1 MKRAYIK
8 PTLTGIITLT
18 ENIMLDYASKAFI
31 EGETKPTQNGVDY
44 TPEGGEAE
52 GAAAKG
58 YNPWTAWD
66 D

>member
-1 MKRAYIK
+1 MKRTYIK
-8 PTLTGIITLT
+8 PTLTGVITLT
-18 ENIMLDYASKAFI
+18 ENIMLDYASRAQI
-31 EGETKPTQNGVDY
+31 ENGPGGMNGVDY
-44 TPEGGEAE
+44 TPTGGEAE